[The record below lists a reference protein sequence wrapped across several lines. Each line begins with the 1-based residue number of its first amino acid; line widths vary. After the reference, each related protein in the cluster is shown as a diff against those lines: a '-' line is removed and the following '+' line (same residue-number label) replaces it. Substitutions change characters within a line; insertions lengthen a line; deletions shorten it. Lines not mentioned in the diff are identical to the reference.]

1 MSPATRIAFLPLVL
15 LLISCVTINIYFP
28 EAAAEDAARAIV
40 RDALGEEALEESPGG
55 GAAAPEPSSQR
66 VDERVLIASLAGRLL
81 NVLVPDVHAQEQAD
95 INIDTPTIRAL
106 RGSLKELEAKLS
118 PYKKSG
124 AIGYDARTGLLDM
137 RDLSLIPLKERN
149 GVKKLMAEDND
160 VRDALYE
167 EIASANKHPEWEQ
180 NIRETFARVWID
192 EMPAGAWY
200 KNRNGEWKQK

>member
-15 LLISCVTINIYFP
+15 MLISCVTINIYFP

-40 RDALGEEALEESPGG
+40 RDALGEEAPEGNPEGG
-55 GAAAPEPSSQR
+55 TTPEPSSQWQNEGT
-66 VDERVLIASLAGRLL
+66 VVASLAVRLL
-81 NVLVPDVHAQEQAD
+81 DVLAPAAYAQEQAD
-95 INIDTPTIRAL
+95 IDIDTPTIRAL
-106 RGSLKELEAKLS
+106 RASLKDLEAKLS

-137 RDLSLIPLKERN
+137 RDLSLIPLKKRN
-149 GVKKLMAEDND
+149 DVKKLMAEDND
-160 VRDALYE
+160 VRNALYE
-167 EIASANKHPEWEQ
+167 AIASANKHPEWEQ

-200 KNRNGEWKQK
+200 KDRKGAWKQK